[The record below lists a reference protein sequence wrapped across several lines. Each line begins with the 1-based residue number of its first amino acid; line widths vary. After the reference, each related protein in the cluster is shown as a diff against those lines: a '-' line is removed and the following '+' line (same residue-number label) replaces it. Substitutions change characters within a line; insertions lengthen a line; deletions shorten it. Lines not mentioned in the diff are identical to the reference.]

1 VKLALPVKLVL
12 LAPAVV
18 PEVLVLLERLAHLAL
33 PVSPDLADTKV
44 TRETVEMVVKT
55 DKKDLPVP
63 KVPVVL
69 PESVVYPVFPEN
81 EENPVDVVKMENA
94 VLKDLPVKPV
104 LWVDVVQSD
113 LVVPAA
119 NPVIPV
125 LWE

>member
-18 PEVLVLLERLAHLAL
+18 QEVLVPLVRLAHLAL
-33 PVSPDLADTKV
+33 PVSPVLADTKV
-44 TRETVEMVVKT
+44 IRETVEMVVKT

-63 KVPVVL
+63 KVPAVL

-81 EENPVDVVKMENA
+81 EENPVDVVKTENA
-94 VLKDLPVKPV
+94 VLKDLPVKLV
-104 LWVDVVQSD
+104 LWVDVVLSD
-113 LVVPAA
+113 PVVPAV